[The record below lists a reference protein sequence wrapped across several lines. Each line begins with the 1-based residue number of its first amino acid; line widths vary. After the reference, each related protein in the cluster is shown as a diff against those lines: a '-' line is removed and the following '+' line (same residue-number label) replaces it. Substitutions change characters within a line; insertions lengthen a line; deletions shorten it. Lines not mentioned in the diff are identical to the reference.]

1 MKLRRSE
8 GMTIVEL
15 LVAVS
20 IIGIMTVM
28 GGVLTTKA
36 FLRRQ
41 ADFVTTNISSQLQL
55 MKFSALRKGVEHS
68 VDLTYEPGCI
78 DVENRLCNLLTIT
91 TSRGNSNRSSTV
103 FLPLNTVIVRVPDSM
118 AVDIPAPVTY
128 IFRPDGRM
136 AAGGGTLINVFPTAG
151 SRQKRC
157 GEVIV
162 NNFGRVSVTEGNW
175 NTSGSYCREIQD
187 VVP

>member
-1 MKLRRSE
+1 
-8 GMTIVEL
+8 MTIVEL

-103 FLPLNTVIVRVPDSM
+103 VLPLNTVIARVPDSM
-118 AVDIPAPVTY
+118 AVDIPAPVTHL
-128 IFRPDGRM
+128 F
-136 AAGGGTLINVFPTAG
+136 
-151 SRQKRC
+151 
-157 GEVIV
+157 
-162 NNFGRVSVTEGNW
+162 
-175 NTSGSYCREIQD
+175 
-187 VVP
+187 